1 MSVKRNLIGQ
11 ERFESFENLIGVSLF
26 IIYSNSGISRILLR
40 TSIITYFKND
50 YLILK
55 GTIVISIET
64 KEINLISFLVY

>member
-1 MSVKRNLIGQ
+1 MVTRVSVKRNLIGQ

-50 YLILK
+50 YLIFK
-55 GTIVISIET
+55 GTTVIWIMT
-64 KEINLISFLVY
+64 